1 MGIVAIDG
9 FNLAVSAVTILRLL
23 PEEKDEH
30 KNNLNA
36 GICLIIYGCGNSI
49 AGYFGGR
56 LCDKYL
62 IKKTMTGNLVIYCTS
77 CLVSLAGWYV
87 REFWLA
93 AVGCFLWGVVQASM
107 MAGLMV
113 VCSRIYGGHY
123 ESFAVVKQ
131 FHCICYLVY
140 QVVMMSTGNAIPVSY
155 IMMFLLLLVIPAY
168 YGLLKMP
175 NESIEEIKQR
185 FVENSDE
192 IL

>member
-93 AVGCFLWGVVQASM
+93 AVGCFLWGSCSGFDDGWIDG
-107 MAGLMV
+107 GLLEDL
-113 VCSRIYGGHY
+113 RW
-123 ESFAVVKQ
+123 
-131 FHCICYLVY
+131 
-140 QVVMMSTGNAIPVSY
+140 P
-155 IMMFLLLLVIPAY
+155 LLVLRSGQAVPLYLLPCLPGGDDVDRQCDPSVLHYDVLVIVGDS
-168 YGLLKMP
+168 GLLWP
-175 NESIEEIKQR
+175 
-185 FVENSDE
+185 VEDAK
-192 IL
+192 